1 MEKNKDE
8 GYARWGLSSNV
19 LRTGILRKKVTVKS
33 AEIRVHEI
41 PVEKILNDSGQ
52 VVRPP
57 VLVV

>member
-8 GYARWGLSSNV
+8 GYARWGLSSNF
-19 LRTGILRKKVTVKS
+19 LRTGILHKNVTVKS